1 MTELG
6 RCLDCSLP
14 IKADRDRCAECAGI
28 AWAEKKTAQI
38 RELNTRLPPR
48 SPELRSIPFCAC
60 GALSRL
66 ATWHGVTRC
75 ADCWRRA
82 A

>member
-1 MTELG
+1 MKCRECGVPSQWSLCHECKAIHWTEE
-6 RCLDCSLP
+6 R
-14 IKADRDRCAECAGI
+14 
-28 AWAEKKTAQI
+28 TAQT

-48 SPELRSIPFCAC
+48 PPEPRSIPFCAC

-66 ATWHGVTRC
+66 ATWHGVTKC

-82 A
+82 E